1 MQCPICKKDLEIKNK
16 KIGENEAG
24 EAIYNEFAICRDCK
38 KQWNLDKQRE
48 KKKKLAK
55 EALAEKTVGA
65 DKAAEKPR
73 KKRPAAEG
81 ERTSAERP
89 AQPKKKKKH
98 PVSPENAEK
107 RTASSANPE
116 VPAHPKKKRPNPA
129 AEGERP
135 VRKPRPKTEG
145 SSEEQPSRP
154 HPKKRPATS
163 DRPLLKY
170 AEGQEESREKVRPRP
185 KKKRPEEAKPIHAI
199 DNSSTRIISDE
210 EDELKIT
217 APDLSTPEGEK
228 EQTYSNIPPKHVREK
243 REQEM
248 RENYQNMLD
257 EEDDDDERHFPVVLV
272 VILIFLIIAA
282 AAFAG
287 YWFFLK

>member
-55 EALAEKTVGA
+55 EALAEKTVEAG
-65 DKAAEKPR
+65 KAAEKPH
-73 KKRPAAEG
+73 KKRPTAEG
-81 ERTSAERP
+81 EKTSAERP
-89 AQPKKKKKH
+89 AQPKKKKK
-98 PVSPENAEK
+98 
-107 RTASSANPE
+107 
-116 VPAHPKKKRPNPA
+116 
-129 AEGERP
+129 
-135 VRKPRPKTEG
+135 
-145 SSEEQPSRP
+145 
-154 HPKKRPATS
+154 RPAPS

-185 KKKRPEEAKPIHAI
+185 KKKRPEEAKPVHAI

>member
-55 EALAEKTVGA
+55 EALAEKPVGA

-73 KKRPAAEG
+73 KKRPTAEG

-98 PVSPENAEK
+98 
-107 RTASSANPE
+107 
-116 VPAHPKKKRPNPA
+116 PNPA

-185 KKKRPEEAKPIHAI
+185 KKKRPEEAKPVHAI

-257 EEDDDDERHFPVVLV
+257 EEDVDDERHFPVALV

>member
-55 EALAEKTVGA
+55 EALAEKTVEAG
-65 DKAAEKPR
+65 KAAEKPH
-73 KKRPAAEG
+73 KKR
-81 ERTSAERP
+81 
-89 AQPKKKKKH
+89 
-98 PVSPENAEK
+98 
-107 RTASSANPE
+107 
-116 VPAHPKKKRPNPA
+116 PA

-185 KKKRPEEAKPIHAI
+185 KKKLSGRSQTIHAI

>member
-55 EALAEKTVGA
+55 EALAEKTVEAG
-65 DKAAEKPR
+65 KAAEKPH

-81 ERTSAERP
+81 EKTSAERP
-89 AQPKKKKKH
+89 AQPKKKKKR

-145 SSEEQPSRP
+145 SSEEQPCYFRP
-154 HPKKRPATS
+154 STS
-163 DRPLLKY
+163 QICRRS
-170 AEGQEESREKVRPRP
+170 GR
-185 KKKRPEEAKPIHAI
+185 KPGKS
-199 DNSSTRIISDE
+199 SSTS
-210 EDELKIT
+210 
-217 APDLSTPEGEK
+217 EK
-228 EQTYSNIPPKHVREK
+228 ETSGRS
-243 REQEM
+243 
-248 RENYQNMLD
+248 
-257 EEDDDDERHFPVVLV
+257 
-272 VILIFLIIAA
+272 
-282 AAFAG
+282 
-287 YWFFLK
+287 

>member
-38 KQWNLDKQRE
+38 KQWNL
-48 KKKKLAK
+48 
-55 EALAEKTVGA
+55 
-65 DKAAEKPR
+65 
-73 KKRPAAEG
+73 
-81 ERTSAERP
+81 
-89 AQPKKKKKH
+89 
-98 PVSPENAEK
+98 
-107 RTASSANPE
+107 
-116 VPAHPKKKRPNPA
+116 
-129 AEGERP
+129 
-135 VRKPRPKTEG
+135 
-145 SSEEQPSRP
+145 
-154 HPKKRPATS
+154 ATS

-185 KKKRPEEAKPIHAI
+185 KKKRPEEAKPVHAI

-257 EEDDDDERHFPVVLV
+257 EEDDDDERHFPVALV

>member
-55 EALAEKTVGA
+55 EALAEKTVEAG
-65 DKAAEKPR
+65 KAAEKPH

-81 ERTSAERP
+81 EKTSAERP
-89 AQPKKKKKH
+89 AQPKKKKKR

-129 AEGERP
+129 AESERP

-185 KKKRPEEAKPIHAI
+185 KKKRPEEAKPVHAI

-210 EDELKIT
+210 ADELKIT

-257 EEDDDDERHFPVVLV
+257 
-272 VILIFLIIAA
+272 
-282 AAFAG
+282 
-287 YWFFLK
+287 

>member
-55 EALAEKTVGA
+55 EALAEKTVEAG
-65 DKAAEKPR
+65 KAAEKPH

-81 ERTSAERP
+81 EKTSAERP
-89 AQPKKKKKH
+89 AQPKKKKKR
-98 PVSPENAEK
+98 PVSPENTEK

-145 SSEEQPSRP
+145 SSE
-154 HPKKRPATS
+154 
-163 DRPLLKY
+163 DRIQRNALLL
-170 AEGQEESREKVRPRP
+170 QTVHFSNMQKVR
-185 KKKRPEEAKPIHAI
+185 KKAGKKFV
-199 DNSSTRIISDE
+199 
-210 EDELKIT
+210 
-217 APDLSTPEGEK
+217 
-228 EQTYSNIPPKHVREK
+228 HVRK
-243 REQEM
+243 RNVRKKPNRYMQ
-248 RENYQNMLD
+248 
-257 EEDDDDERHFPVVLV
+257 
-272 VILIFLIIAA
+272 
-282 AAFAG
+282 
-287 YWFFLK
+287 